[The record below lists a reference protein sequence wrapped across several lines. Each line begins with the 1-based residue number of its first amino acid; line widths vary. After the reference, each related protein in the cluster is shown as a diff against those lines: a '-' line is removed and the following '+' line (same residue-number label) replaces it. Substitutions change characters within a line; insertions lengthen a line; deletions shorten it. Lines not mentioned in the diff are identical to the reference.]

1 MYTKKECLREHK
13 YSIKSGAIKYISLFV
28 VFLLSIYINFIL
40 IQLYCD
46 IYRGIKDEF
55 FLYVSELK
63 NMYIYDRW
71 VRQWLRLDGMQIA
84 PH

>member
-1 MYTKKECLREHK
+1 MFSKSLTIYLNAINYNVIMRLMYTKKECLREHK

-40 IQLYCD
+40 IQLYYD

-55 FLYVSELK
+55 FYMFPS
-63 NMYIYDRW
+63 
-71 VRQWLRLDGMQIA
+71 
-84 PH
+84 